1 MKQIDFNN
9 YIVYCWGTL
18 ILLLVFLHE
27 FQYDEETKNLLI
39 YTCSGLGF
47 LPFEIVCSKIVWF
60 VVSKT
65 NFEIKFLL
73 SNRIVR
79 VT

>member
-18 ILLLVFLHE
+18 ILLLVFLNE
-27 FQYDEETKNLLI
+27 FQYDVQTQEMLI
-39 YTCSGLGF
+39 WTCGILTF

-60 VVSKT
+60 VISKT

-79 VT
+79 IT